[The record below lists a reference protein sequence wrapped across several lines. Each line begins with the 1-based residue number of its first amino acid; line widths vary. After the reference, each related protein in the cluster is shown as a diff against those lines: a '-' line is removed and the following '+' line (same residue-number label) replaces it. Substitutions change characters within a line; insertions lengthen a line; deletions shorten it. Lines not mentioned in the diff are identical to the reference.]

1 MIVQKAGA
9 LCMAALLH
17 LPQTG
22 QEEPS
27 WKKTETPSDFLKEI
41 AAQDGPKKG
50 RLKIFFGYSAGVG
63 KTYAMLTAAHRAQ
76 KYGVDVVAGYVER
89 HQRPETLALLD
100 GLEQL
105 PCRELEY
112 KGLNLR
118 EFDLD
123 GALARRPRL
132 ILVDELAHTNAPGSR
147 HTKRYQDVEEAAAG
161 GDQCLYHSKR
171 AAPGISERSCHLHH
185 RDRGERTD
193 PGSRV

>member
-1 MIVQKAGA
+1 M
-9 LCMAALLH
+9 
-17 LPQTG
+17 
-22 QEEPS
+22 
-27 WKKTETPSDFLKEI
+27 
-41 AAQDGPKKG
+41 
-50 RLKIFFGYSAGVG
+50 G

-132 ILVDELAHTNAPGSR
+132 ILWMSWPIR
-147 HTKRYQDVEEAAAG
+147 MPPEAVIP
-161 GDQCLYHSKR
+161 S
-171 AAPGISERSCHLHH
+171 GIRMWKNCCAQASTYIPR
-185 RDRGERTD
+185 
-193 PGSRV
+193 

>member
-1 MIVQKAGA
+1 M
-9 LCMAALLH
+9 
-17 LPQTG
+17 
-22 QEEPS
+22 EENRDP
-27 WKKTETPSDFLKEI
+27 KRFLKEI

-123 GALARRPRL
+123 GA
-132 ILVDELAHTNAPGSR
+132 
-147 HTKRYQDVEEAAAG
+147 QAAAYSG
-161 GDQCLYHSKR
+161 G
-171 AAPGISERSCHLHH
+171 
-185 RDRGERTD
+185 
-193 PGSRV
+193 

>member
-1 MIVQKAGA
+1 M
-9 LCMAALLH
+9 
-17 LPQTG
+17 
-22 QEEPS
+22 EENRDP
-27 WKKTETPSDFLKEI
+27 KRFLKEI

-147 HTKRYQDVEEAAAG
+147 HTKRYQDVEELLRAG
-161 GDQCLYHSKR
+161 IDVYTTVNVQHLESLTATPVMDETRSFSDSKCCTFTVVYTSMP
-171 AAPGISERSCHLHH
+171 ARSSSS
-185 RDRGERTD
+185 T
-193 PGSRV
+193 S